1 MRSLRNQHM
10 TKDKE
15 TLHRHVLG
23 IFADSY
29 ELKYS
34 NSLQSYRQ
42 SLGLNYLRSVGI
54 LNDGLF
60 EPRKH

>member
-10 TKDKE
+10 TKDKD

-29 ELKYS
+29 ELNYS
-34 NSLQSYRQ
+34 NSLRVTVNV
-42 SLGLNYLRSVGI
+42 LALI
-54 LNDGLF
+54 I
-60 EPRKH
+60 